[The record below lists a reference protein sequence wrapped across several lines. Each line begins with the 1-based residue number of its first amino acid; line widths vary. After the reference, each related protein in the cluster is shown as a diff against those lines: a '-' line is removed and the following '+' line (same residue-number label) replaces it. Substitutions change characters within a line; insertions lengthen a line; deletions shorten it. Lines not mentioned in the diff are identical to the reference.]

1 MPTNY
6 DGIVASWYTGRL
18 FVLHCPKKL
27 FNTVVSK
34 KASNLNIEQGR
45 LVKEERVVLEE
56 GAFESSCFPQEDG
69 LIVIREDGFWYDDI
83 KPNIEYS
90 IAPFINK
97 DFPVKLSGYSGKEFS
112 FLLEIEPK
120 TGKITSHLLLP
131 ETLAAS
137 DEKIVRY
144 LKGRIN
150 QLPINS
156 FGPLITI
163 NQRLLYGRYLKFV
176 VENGH
181 FTIEDYLD
189 N

>member
-1 MPTNY
+1 M
-6 DGIVASWYTGRL
+6 A
-18 FVLHCPKKL
+18 
-27 FNTVVSK
+27 
-34 KASNLNIEQGR
+34 
-45 LVKEERVVLEE
+45 KEEKVVLEE
-56 GAFESSCFPQEDG
+56 GAFESSCFPQEGG
-69 LIVIREDGFWYDDI
+69 LVVIREDGCWYDDI
-83 KPNIEYS
+83 KPNIECS

-144 LKGRIN
+144 LKGRID

-156 FGPLITI
+156 FGPLISI